1 MSATPSPVNDSATV
15 STAEPVP
22 TGMRIAYGMGSLA
35 EGTKDTLFNIFLLF
49 YYHSVLGLS
58 GTLAGAAIFLALCLD
73 ALSDPLL
80 GALSDRTRSRWGR
93 RHPWMYL
100 SLLPLAGAFM
110 ALVMPPEGLDQGGLF
125 LWLLGFAV
133 LARQG
138 MTLYAVPSNAML
150 PELTADYDE
159 RTEIVGLRFLFG
171 WLAGL
176 TVAVLGYM
184 VFFAR
189 QADGRDGR
197 FVAEAWPA
205 FGAFCAVVACIGVLI
220 CALGTQRRMRAR
232 PQPTGPRAPWRA
244 MARDIRNVLTA
255 RPFRPLLYS
264 ALCSAAAW
272 GYINATSLYINTWYW
287 GLSSE
292 QIGGL
297 TLGIFVSVMIA
308 SAVAP
313 ALSAASDKRF
323 VAVRLSLFALV
334 FGPLPLVLRLL
345 GWFPENGTRDLFAAL
360 FLHTLILFAALIA
373 ISIVT
378 ASMIAD
384 LADWSEHHLGAR
396 HEGIYAAV
404 MAFVIKATSG
414 LGMLGAG
421 IVLDIVG
428 LSDGG
433 VLLSAPTDAVAAP
446 TEGVVARL
454 GLAVAVGISAL
465 FALAVWWLAKYP
477 LTRASHRA
485 LQQSPTAAAAVA
497 ARGQNPS

>member
-1 MSATPSPVNDSATV
+1 MTR
-15 STAEPVP
+15 PVP
-22 TGMRIAYGMGSLA
+22 TGLRVAYGMGSLA

-58 GTLAGAAIFLALCLD
+58 GGLAGLAIFVALCLD
-73 ALSDPLL
+73 AVSDPML

-100 SLLPLAGAFM
+100 SVLPLGGALV
-110 ALVMPPEGLDQGGLF
+110 ALVMPPEGLSQAQLF
-125 LWLLGFAV
+125 GWLLGFAV

-159 RTEIVGLRFLFG
+159 RTEIVGVRFLFG

-176 TVAVLGYM
+176 TVAVLGYT
-184 VFFAR
+184 VFFGER
-189 QADGRDGR
+189 PDGSDGRL
-197 FVAEAWPA
+197 VADAWPA
-205 FGAFCAVVACIGVLI
+205 FGLFCAAVAVLGVLV
-220 CALGTQRRMRAR
+220 CALGTHRRIAGLAAPAAR
-232 PQPTGPRAPWRA
+232 PLRVSA
-244 MARDIRNVLTA
+244 MAGDVLSVLRA
-255 RPFRPLLYS
+255 APFRPLLYS

-272 GYINATSLYINTWYW
+272 GYINATSLYVNTWYW

-297 TLGIFVSVMIA
+297 TLGMFVSVLVA
-308 SAVAP
+308 AGVAP
-313 ALSAASDKRF
+313 GLAAMSDKKT
-323 VAVRLSLFALV
+323 VAVRLSLFGLV

-360 FLHTLILFAALIA
+360 FMHTMILFAALIA

-384 LADWSEHHLGAR
+384 LADWSESALGAR
-396 HEGIYAAV
+396 HEGIFAAV

-414 LGMLGAG
+414 LGALAAG
-421 IVLDIVG
+421 IILDVVG
-428 LSDGG
+428 FD
-433 VLLSAPTDAVAAP
+433 PQAAAS
-446 TEGVVARL
+446 GVVTPGAPSVQALQQL
-454 GLAVAVGISAL
+454 GLAVAVGIVLL
-465 FALAVWWLAKYP
+465 FALAVVFLSRYP
-477 LTRASHRA
+477 LTRARFA
-485 LQQSPTAAAAVA
+485 ELRQPA
-497 ARGQNPS
+497 